1 MQKHHSKSKDRS
13 RIGFLLNK
21 GATLKQGERSVS
33 EYSGEVLEIYD
44 ELDYYRP
51 PIATTNFDQVQQDR
65 TYHFLQ
71 GLRPEFEGIRSQL
84 YNREVELPFEDTIS
98 AALREESR
106 MLELKGITESSAYS
120 VSQPTAKYDPP
131 KRYDQDRSNKEVP
144 TCHFCKR
151 KGHIKE
157 KCWKLHGRPPQHSQ
171 AHYVGNINSHEGGVS
186 GQPTSIT
193 PQEVQKMIREE
204 MLQLKNLLTSSSSGS
219 IIGSTSVAMT
229 GKNAILSDLKVL
241 LSYNDQIKKPCQP
254 WILDSGATDH
264 MTPIK
269 EHLME
274 YTPFQKIKYVK
285 TADGTLIAVNGYG
298 TVKLGSIGSLDY
310 VLYVPNLFVSLVSV
324 QRLAKNKDYTILFDD
339 IDAFLCHK
347 VLSWRVGIAR
357 VQGGLYYLPWTASV
371 LGPEKEAK
379 FKVGVVSSMAEER
392 IMVTHKQMGHPS
404 FSLLKELYPS
414 LFKDVIFEHLLC
426 ESCQLGQM
434 KRNTYQITNKRCIKP
449 FSLIHCDIWGPAPTE
464 DLYGYQWF
472 LIFVDDHSRFTWV
485 ELLKSKSETTQ
496 LLINFTKMIER
507 QFETKVKGF
516 RTDNAKDF
524 CNNTLKEFFEKKG
537 IRHETSCPYTPQ
549 QNGLAERK
557 IGDIMNKSRTLLI
570 DAHMPRNL
578 WGFSVMTSVTCIN
591 RIPSKTLDMKSPI
604 EVLELLFPT
613 VKLKNGLKSRIFG
626 CVGYT
631 YSTDPKRDKLS
642 PKAHR
647 CVFVGYSSTQKG
659 YKLYHPITKRV
670 FVSKDVIFDEAKY
683 YYNSK
688 AYEKDSLL
696 DYPTEKLLSEPSN
709 HQDSSEIPIVVEML
723 SNEGANITSEKE
735 ASTEIV
741 PYTKVYV
748 RKNKLSKEPAV
759 EGEISDISNSEP
771 KEVENEPLNLEEPA
785 LTPVSNGSEEEIE
798 IDVDWPIAIRKGQ
811 RKCVKPLPYNIVN
824 YLNFDKVSND
834 YKCFLTSI
842 RNIDIPNNVSQA
854 LQDPNWK
861 KAMDEEMRALDD
873 NQTWELVRLPK
884 GKKPVGCRWVY
895 TIKCNSDGTLER
907 YKARLVAR
915 GYTQTY
921 GIDYLETFAPV
932 AKMNSIRILISLA
945 VNLDWELHQYDIK
958 NAFLYGELKEEIYMD
973 VPPGYASDATHGKVC
988 RLKKSLYGLKQSP
1001 RAWFGRF
1008 TRALKN
1014 LGYHQCN
1021 GDHTLF
1027 FQHPCSG
1034 GVVVLIVYV
1043 DDIIITGNNEPKIK
1057 KLEEQL
1063 EKQFEIKKLGPLKY
1077 FLGIEFARSSDGILM
1092 TQHKYILDLLEE
1104 TKHLHSRINDTPI
1117 ESNHRLTLNKDDP
1130 KVEITPYQ
1138 KLIGKL
1144 CFLSHTRPD
1153 TCYAA
1158 NVLSQFMHSPRK
1170 THYHAAFRV
1179 LRYLKGTVGLGI
1191 AFRKTSNINIRMYTD
1206 SDFAGSLVDRRST
1219 TGYCTFLGG
1228 NLISW
1233 RSKKQSVVSKSST
1246 EAEFRALSK
1255 GIDEGLWIKFILRD
1269 LKIQLK
1275 EPILL
1280 LCDNKSAIYLVHDPV
1295 YHDRVK
1301 HVDIDRFYIQD
1312 HLEKKSI
1319 RINYVRTEDQCA
1331 DIFTKG
1337 LPARI
1342 FFTHVNKLGMRSIHS
1357 YA

>member
-1 MQKHHSKSKDRS
+1 M
-13 RIGFLLNK
+13 
-21 GATLKQGERSVS
+21 
-33 EYSGEVLEIYD
+33 
-44 ELDYYRP
+44 
-51 PIATTNFDQVQQDR
+51 
-65 TYHFLQ
+65 
-71 GLRPEFEGIRSQL
+71 
-84 YNREVELPFEDTIS
+84 
-98 AALREESR
+98 
-106 MLELKGITESSAYS
+106 
-120 VSQPTAKYDPP
+120 
-131 KRYDQDRSNKEVP
+131 
-144 TCHFCKR
+144 
-151 KGHIKE
+151 
-157 KCWKLHGRPPQHSQ
+157 
-171 AHYVGNINSHEGGVS
+171 
-186 GQPTSIT
+186 
-193 PQEVQKMIREE
+193 
-204 MLQLKNLLTSSSSGS
+204 
-219 IIGSTSVAMT
+219 
-229 GKNAILSDLKVL
+229 
-241 LSYNDQIKKPCQP
+241 
-254 WILDSGATDH
+254 
-264 MTPIK
+264 
-269 EHLME
+269 
-274 YTPFQKIKYVK
+274 
-285 TADGTLIAVNGYG
+285 
-298 TVKLGSIGSLDY
+298 
-310 VLYVPNLFVSLVSV
+310 
-324 QRLAKNKDYTILFDD
+324 
-339 IDAFLCHK
+339 
-347 VLSWRVGIAR
+347 
-357 VQGGLYYLPWTASV
+357 
-371 LGPEKEAK
+371 
-379 FKVGVVSSMAEER
+379 
-392 IMVTHKQMGHPS
+392 
-404 FSLLKELYPS
+404 
-414 LFKDVIFEHLLC
+414 
-426 ESCQLGQM
+426 
-434 KRNTYQITNKRCIKP
+434 
-449 FSLIHCDIWGPAPTE
+449 
-464 DLYGYQWF
+464 
-472 LIFVDDHSRFTWV
+472 
-485 ELLKSKSETTQ
+485 
-496 LLINFTKMIER
+496 
-507 QFETKVKGF
+507 
-516 RTDNAKDF
+516 
-524 CNNTLKEFFEKKG
+524 
-537 IRHETSCPYTPQ
+537 
-549 QNGLAERK
+549 
-557 IGDIMNKSRTLLI
+557 
-570 DAHMPRNL
+570 
-578 WGFSVMTSVTCIN
+578 
-591 RIPSKTLDMKSPI
+591 
-604 EVLELLFPT
+604 
-613 VKLKNGLKSRIFG
+613 
-626 CVGYT
+626 
-631 YSTDPKRDKLS
+631 
-642 PKAHR
+642 
-647 CVFVGYSSTQKG
+647 
-659 YKLYHPITKRV
+659 

-688 AYEKDSLL
+688 ASEKDSLL

-735 ASTEIV
+735 SSTEIV

-748 RKNKLSKEPAV
+748 RKNKLSVEPAV

-785 LTPVSNGSEEEIE
+785 LTVVSNGSEEEIE

-824 YLNFDKVSND
+824 YLNFDKISND

-842 RNIDIPNNVSQA
+842 QNIDIPNNVSQA

-861 KAMDEEMRALDD
+861 KAMDEEMRALDH

-1001 RAWFGRF
+1001 KAWFGRF

-1043 DDIIITGNNEPKIK
+1043 DDIIITGNNEPEIK
-1057 KLEEQL
+1057 KLEEQS

-1191 AFRKTSNINIRMYTD
+1191 AFRKTGNINIRMYTD
-1206 SDFAGSLVDRRST
+1206 SDFARSLVDRRST
-1219 TGYCTFLGG
+1219 TGYCTFFEE
-1228 NLISW
+1228 I
-1233 RSKKQSVVSKSST
+1233 
-1246 EAEFRALSK
+1246 
-1255 GIDEGLWIKFILRD
+1255 
-1269 LKIQLK
+1269 
-1275 EPILL
+1275 
-1280 LCDNKSAIYLVHDPV
+1280 
-1295 YHDRVK
+1295 
-1301 HVDIDRFYIQD
+1301 
-1312 HLEKKSI
+1312 
-1319 RINYVRTEDQCA
+1319 
-1331 DIFTKG
+1331 
-1337 LPARI
+1337 
-1342 FFTHVNKLGMRSIHS
+1342 
-1357 YA
+1357 